1 MTISNRPSQLSIVP
15 PASPATA
22 GRSTPLPAS
31 LPKSLTT
38 EWKAAVER
46 LTGEGK
52 WNGQRAALL
61 EAYFVNLTIIRDAA
75 SALRVAGTFGP
86 DGRPNPASA
95 IVARHS
101 PVLAKLATSLGLVVG
116 DVVTPEVPASAK
128 GSAWTA

>member
-1 MTISNRPSQLSIVP
+1 MTITNRPSPLSIVP
-15 PASPATA
+15 PASPAGA
-22 GRSTPLPAS
+22 ERITPLPAS
-31 LPKSLTT
+31 LPKSLRS
-38 EWKAAVER
+38 EWLSVVER

-52 WNGQRAALL
+52 WNAQRAALL

-116 DVVTPEVPASAK
+116 DAVTPEVPTTSK